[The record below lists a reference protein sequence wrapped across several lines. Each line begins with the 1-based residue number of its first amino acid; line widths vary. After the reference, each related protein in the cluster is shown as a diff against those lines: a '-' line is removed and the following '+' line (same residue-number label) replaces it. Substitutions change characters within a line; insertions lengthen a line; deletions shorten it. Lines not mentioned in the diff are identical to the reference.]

1 MIFCTNNSTSKSII
15 LSYIFLYEKL
25 KNYSIQSFEDFFCLF
40 VLFFVFCWFCFLLL
54 SNNTIHVM
62 FSTSI
67 CYWNTFQYKY
77 ITQITFHVVKQSH
90 AQVTP
95 KYICLLFILF
105 VTFSVLSQL
114 CFILWSSPPPL
125 LFNWPRVQL
134 YLKVPNHIYI
144 LEYIIHCLIYFGFIE
159 CLYMYFFGKNNLTS
173 WQSKQKVKTVRVSNW
188 IDAQFSCLRFTNF
201 NVPPCLL
208 PKTTDKLL

>member
-1 MIFCTNNSTSKSII
+1 MVRHNLPASWYFVLIIPHQKVLFCHVYFCMKTWKTTQYSLSKIF
-15 LSYIFLYEKL
+15 FV
-25 KNYSIQSFEDFFCLF
+25 CLF
-40 VLFFVFCWFCFLLL
+40 CFVVFCWFCFLLL

-95 KYICLLFILF
+95 KYICLLFTLF

-134 YLKVPNHIYI
+134 Y
-144 LEYIIHCLIYFGFIE
+144 
-159 CLYMYFFGKNNLTS
+159 
-173 WQSKQKVKTVRVSNW
+173 
-188 IDAQFSCLRFTNF
+188 
-201 NVPPCLL
+201 
-208 PKTTDKLL
+208 